1 MRHRLVCSTHRARL
15 LLENWKVL
23 EGKSRRGYCGEVLE
37 SSEFVMDHHLIN
49 SIQIDKGLS
58 NFGAWP
64 QKSSDTLRR
73 DFLPSFSFPLPHTEL
88 KSAQLHCSALGP
100 SFLCPVCQA

>member
-1 MRHRLVCSTHRARL
+1 MRHRLICSTHRAQL

-23 EGKSRRGYCGEVLE
+23 EGKSHRGYCGEVLE
-37 SSEFVMDHHLIN
+37 SREFLMDHLLIN
-49 SIQIDKGLS
+49 SIKIDKELS
-58 NFGAWP
+58 NFGALA
-64 QKSSDTLRR
+64 SDTLRR

-100 SFLCPVCQA
+100 SFLCPVYQA